1 MTKSPEDILKGL
13 ACCAVDDSRCN
24 CKECPYDTTDCF
36 VSCVVNVIQDA
47 LELFKELTD
56 ENARLKSE
64 NMVLQM
70 NLDTAIEEIEG
81 RKEGYE
87 RLDKAMED
95 IFLS

>member
-13 ACCAVDDSRCN
+13 TCCAVDDVFCGP
-24 CKECPYDTTDCF
+24 CTECPYTEDNMCSDKLKR
-36 VSCVVNVIQDA
+36 DA
-47 LELFKELTD
+47 IELFKELTD